1 MKLTRKSF
9 LIRTG
14 LLASFVFGVVLVG
27 LAQVTTGTIRGLITD
42 QSGAV
47 IPNATV
53 VVVEQNTGVKVETK
67 TSTDGQYTVPLLKPG
82 VYSVSFQ
89 ASGFAPSRRTDLTL
103 EIQATLEVDLKLALG
118 EVSQHVTVVGTGE
131 TPLQT
136 ESSEVGDVITANPIE
151 TLPLNGRNFSQ
162 LALLTPG
169 TNGSYGSVRGSG
181 NGAQTMRAGAEIVGN
196 GGRGSFTNFMIDGLD
211 DREQCVGSIKV
222 FPLVEGIEEFKVQVG
237 NYDAEFAGGG
247 AVIDVTTRSGS
258 NILHGSV
265 FEFLRNSDL
274 DARQFFDSGRP
285 PYHQNQF
292 GFALGGPIQ
301 KNKTFFF
308 GDYQGYRIHQSQT
321 VLATVATPQEQAG
334 DFSAL
339 AGTETIYDPNTYNPI
354 TGTRTPFPNNVIP
367 NGSGGMAN
375 RMDPVGQNLLK
386 YLWPLPNL
394 PGYANNFL
402 YAPLSVSTQDQFDAR
417 VDHTFSPKDS
427 LFARGTWGRAN
438 VRWPDTPPALNGLP
452 NPQAFLTGASGIAGF
467 LSDVTQPS
475 GQGTLQE
482 THIFSPNVV
491 NHFAAGYTRLV
502 IDVTPLEYGL
512 NLAAKIGLKGANTNP
527 FSSSV
532 PDISTADTT
541 EVGNSFLPDINPENT
556 WQINDTLAYIRGAH
570 SMKFGASMMWNDL
583 GFLQLA
589 DPQGTLDFAGIYT
602 NNPLDGS
609 GGDAIADMLLGL
621 PDSEGKSAF
630 VQGVPDISYK
640 EFGAF
645 VQDQWRVRPKLT
657 LNFGLRYDL
666 FTPPVEKH
674 NRQSDFDPA
683 TASIINAGVNG
694 VSAGMLNLRKNDFSP
709 RIGFAYNLTPKTVVR
724 SAYGLFFFNEQG
736 TGSSARLFIANPFD
750 AEGAVSCSST
760 EPCVNLQTDGI
771 LPITQL
777 LATAGATT
785 SVYIPK
791 ANQTSNVQQW
801 NFTLEREV
809 APNTVVRAAYVAS
822 RGTHLFI
829 ALNENVAVPGPGPV
843 APRRPYPDFAKISSW
858 EPRGQSSYQSFQ
870 LSAEKRYGHGL
881 WFEAAYTYSKSL
893 DNGGG
898 GNSSIGESRINIQ
911 NPRDVRADYGLSS
924 FDYRN
929 RFTLA
934 HNFDIPVGRG
944 LHFLSQAGGV
954 EQALLGGWELQGIA
968 TLQSGTTLTPQLA
981 SGTANTGT
989 FTRPNRVC
997 NGNFPAGQ
1005 RSINEWFDLSCFEN
1019 PPVYQFGNS
1028 GRNIIIGPGLTTYD
1042 FGLHK
1047 DFHLTERMGLT
1058 FRSEFFN
1065 IFNTPNFNLPSRGI
1079 GVSSSGTINSVI
1091 SNARE
1096 IQFALRLHF

>member
-1 MKLTRKSF
+1 
-9 LIRTG
+9 
-14 LLASFVFGVVLVG
+14 
-27 LAQVTTGTIRGLITD
+27 
-42 QSGAV
+42 
-47 IPNATV
+47 
-53 VVVEQNTGVKVETK
+53 
-67 TSTDGQYTVPLLKPG
+67 
-82 VYSVSFQ
+82 
-89 ASGFAPSRRTDLTL
+89 
-103 EIQATLEVDLKLALG
+103 
-118 EVSQHVTVVGTGE
+118 
-131 TPLQT
+131 
-136 ESSEVGDVITANPIE
+136 
-151 TLPLNGRNFSQ
+151 
-162 LALLTPG
+162 
-169 TNGSYGSVRGSG
+169 
-181 NGAQTMRAGAEIVGN
+181 MRAGAEIVGN

-222 FPLVEGIEEFKVQVG
+222 FPLVEGIEEFKVQEG

-258 NILHGSV
+258 NTLHGSV

-274 DARQFFDSGRP
+274 DARQFFDSVRP

-339 AGTETIYDPNTYNPI
+339 TSTEIIYDPNTYNPI

-417 VDHTFSPKDS
+417 VDHTFSSKDS

-452 NPQAFLTGASGIAGF
+452 NPSAFLTGASGIAGF
-467 LSDVTQPS
+467 LSNVTQPS

-512 NLAAKIGLKGANTNP
+512 NLAAKIGLTGANTNP

-556 WQINDTLAYIRGAH
+556 WQINDTLAYVRGAH
-570 SMKFGASMMWNDL
+570 SMKFGFSMMWNDL

-666 FTPPVEKH
+666 FTPPVEKY

-709 RIGFAYNLTPKTVVR
+709 RIGFAYTLTPKTVVR

-791 ANQTSNVQQW
+791 ADQTSNVQQW

-809 APNTVVRAAYVAS
+809 APNTVIRAAYVAS
-822 RGTHLFI
+822 KGDHLFI
-829 ALNENVAVPGPGPV
+829 ALNENVAVPGPGSV
-843 APRRPYPDFAKISSW
+843 APRRPYPDFAKISAW
-858 EPRGQSSYQSFQ
+858 EPRGPSSYNSFQ

-911 NPRDVRADYGLSS
+911 NPQDVRADYGLSS

-944 LHFLSQAGGV
+944 LHFLSGASGV
-954 EQALLGGWELQGIA
+954 EQALLGGWQLQGIA

-981 SGTANTGT
+981 SATANTGT
-989 FTRPNRVC
+989 FTRPDRVC

-1005 RSINEWFDLSCFEN
+1005 RSINEWFDLSCFVN

-1042 FGLHK
+1042 FALHK

-1065 IFNTPNFNLPSRGI
+1065 IFNTPNFNLPDRSI

>member
-1 MKLTRKSF
+1 MKSRWDSF
-9 LIRTG
+9 LLG
-14 LLASFVFGVVLVG
+14 MVFLALFAVAQVAT
-27 LAQVTTGTIRGLITD
+27 AQVTTGTIRGLITD
-42 QSGAV
+42 QTGAL

-53 VVVEQNTGVKVETK
+53 VVQEQNTGVRIETK
-67 TSTDGQYTVPLLKPG
+67 TSEDGQYTAPLLKPG
-82 VYSVSFQ
+82 VYSVSAQ
-89 ASGFAPSRRTDLTL
+89 AEGFSPSRRTDVVL
-103 EIQATLEVDLKLALG
+103 EIQDTVQVDLKLAVG
-118 EVSQHVTVVGTGE
+118 GVSEHVTVVGSGAS
-131 TPLQT
+131 PLQT

-169 TNGSYGSVRGSG
+169 TNGGAYGSVRASG

-211 DREQCVGSIKV
+211 DREQNVGSIKV
-222 FPLVEGIEEFKVQVG
+222 FPLVEDIEEFKVQEG

-258 NILHGSV
+258 NTLHGSA

-274 DARQFFDSGRP
+274 DSREFFDSVRP

-292 GFALGGPIQ
+292 GGALGGPIQ

-308 GDYQGYRIHQSQT
+308 ADYQGFRIHQSQT
-321 VLATVATPQEQAG
+321 VLATVATPDERAG
-334 DFSAL
+334 NFSAL
-339 AGTETIYDPNTYNPI
+339 ASSEIIYDPKTYNAT
-354 TGTRTPFPNNVIP
+354 TGTRTPFANNTIP
-367 NGSGGMAN
+367 TN
-375 RMDPVGQNLLK
+375 RFDPVGQNLLQ

-394 PGYANNFL
+394 PGYANNFV

-417 VDHTFSPKDS
+417 VDHTISPKDS
-427 LFARGTWGRAN
+427 FFGRATWGRAN
-438 VRWPDTPPALNGLP
+438 IRWPDTSPALNGEP

-467 LSDVTQPS
+467 LSNVTQPS

-482 THIFSPNVV
+482 THIFNSHLV
-491 NHFAAGYTRLV
+491 NHIAAGYTRLV

-512 NLAAKIGLKGANTNP
+512 NLAAKIGLIGANTNP
-527 FSSSV
+527 FSSSM
-532 PDISTADTT
+532 PDISTADMT
-541 EVGNSFLPDINPENT
+541 EVGNSFLPDVNGENT
-556 WQINDTLAYIRGAH
+556 WQLNDTIAYVHGAH
-570 SMKFGASMMWNDL
+570 EMKFGASMIWNDFS
-583 GFLQLA
+583 FLQLA
-589 DPQGTLDFAGIYT
+589 DPQGTLDFGGTYT

-609 GGDAIADMLLGL
+609 GGDAIAEILLGL
-621 PDSEGKSAF
+621 PDSEGKSVF
-630 VQGVPDISYK
+630 IDGVPDVSYR
-640 EFGAF
+640 EFGGFA
-645 VQDQWRVRPKLT
+645 QDQWRVRPRLT

-666 FTPPVEKH
+666 FTPPVEKY
-674 NRQSDFDPA
+674 NRQSDFNPA
-683 TASIINAGVNG
+683 TGTILLAGQNGISRGIID
-694 VSAGMLNLRKNDFSP
+694 LRKNDFSP
-709 RIGFAYNLTPKTVVR
+709 RVGFAYTLTPKTVLR
-724 SAYGLFFFNEQG
+724 AAYGLFFFNEQG

-750 AEGAVSCSST
+750 AEGATSCSST
-760 EPCVNLQTDGI
+760 EPCLNLQTDGI
-771 LPITQL
+771 LPISQL
-777 LATAGATT
+777 LTTAGQPT

-791 ANQTSNVQQW
+791 ADQTSNVQQW
-801 NFTLEREV
+801 NMTWEREV
-809 APNTVVRAAYVAS
+809 APNTVIRAAYVAS
-822 RGTHLFI
+822 KGDHLFI

-843 APRRPYPDFAKISSW
+843 APRRPYPDFAKISTW
-858 EPRGQSSYQSFQ
+858 EPRGPSSYNSFQ

-911 NPRDVRADYGLSS
+911 NPKDVRADYGLSS

-934 HNFDIPVGRG
+934 HSFDIPVGRG
-944 LHFLSQAGGV
+944 HHILSTAGAATQAV
-954 EQALLGGWELQGIA
+954 LGGWQLQGIA

-981 SGTANTGT
+981 SATANTGT
-989 FTRPNRVC
+989 FTRPNRIC
-997 NGNFPAGQ
+997 NGNFPASQ
-1005 RSINEWFDLSCFEN
+1005 RSINEWFDLACFVN
-1019 PPVYQFGNS
+1019 PPVYEFGNS

-1042 FGLHK
+1042 LGLHK
-1047 DFHLTERMGLT
+1047 DFALTEKMGLT
-1058 FRSEFFN
+1058 FRGEFFN
-1065 IFNTPNFNLPSRGI
+1065 IFNTPNFNLPDRSI